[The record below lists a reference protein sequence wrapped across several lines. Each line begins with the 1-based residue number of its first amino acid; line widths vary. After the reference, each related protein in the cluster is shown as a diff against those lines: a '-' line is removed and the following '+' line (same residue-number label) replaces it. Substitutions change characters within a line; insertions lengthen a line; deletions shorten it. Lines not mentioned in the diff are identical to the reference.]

1 MGKAPDQRDQRFDVR
16 SGFRLHGPDAQ
27 IERRIAEHCDSFGIN
42 AADAVK
48 LFPVLARRQNL
59 KRFLAHAQLFR
70 ETLNVPGDIAELGVY
85 RGLGL
90 MTWANLLEAFA
101 IGDRTKMVF
110 GFDNWAGF
118 TGFAAEDGA
127 EKKEAGKSIGGF
139 NPADFKRE
147 LLSAIDIYDNDRFVP
162 WKPRIKLIDGDIAQT
177 VPSFLDEN
185 PGVRFSL
192 VHFDCD
198 LYEPT
203 RAALHAIWPKL
214 ARGGILIFDEYGI
227 HDWPGETAAVDQFLA
242 DKPDLRLQTFDWTNA
257 PAAWL
262 VKP

>member
-1 MGKAPDQRDQRFDVR
+1 MADAPEARFDDK
-16 SGFRLHGPDAQ
+16 SGTKLYNPDAQ
-27 IERRIAEHCDSFGIN
+27 IERRIAEHCRGFGITPI
-42 AADAVK
+42 DAVK

-59 KRFLAHAQLFR
+59 KRFLAHTQLFQQ
-70 ETLNVPGDIAELGVY
+70 TLDVPGDIAELGVY

-90 MTWANLLEAFA
+90 MTWANLLEAFC

-110 GFDNWAGF
+110 GFDNWEGF
-118 TGFAAEDGA
+118 TRFSPEDGV
-127 EKKEAGKSIGGF
+127 EKKETGKTIGGF
-139 NPADFKRE
+139 NPIDFKSE
-147 LLSAIDIYDNDRFVP
+147 LLSAIDIYDNDRFIP
-162 WKPRIKLIDGDIAQT
+162 WKPRIKLIDGDIART
-177 VPSFLDEN
+177 VPAFLDEN

-203 RAALHAIWPKL
+203 HAALDAIWPKL

-227 HDWPGETAAVDQFLA
+227 HDWPGETKAVDQFLA
-242 DKPDLRLQTFDWTNA
+242 DKPGLRLRTFDWTNA

>member
-1 MGKAPDQRDQRFDVR
+1 MADTPEARFDER
-16 SGFRLHGPDAQ
+16 GGTKQYSPDAE
-27 IERRIAEHCDSFGIN
+27 IERRIAEHCGRFGIS
-42 AADAVK
+42 ATDAVK

-59 KRFLAHAQLFR
+59 KRFLAHAQLFQQ
-70 ETLNVPGDIAELGVY
+70 TLGVPGDIAELGVY

-90 MTWANLLEAFA
+90 MTWANLLESFC
-101 IGDRTKMVF
+101 IGDRTKTVF

-118 TGFAAEDGA
+118 TRFAPEDGA
-127 EKKEAGKSIGGF
+127 ERKQAGKTIGGF
-139 NPADFKRE
+139 NPADFKGE

-162 WKPRIKLIDGDIAQT
+162 WKPRIRLIDGDIAQT
-177 VPSFLDEN
+177 VPSFLEEN

-203 RAALHAIWPKL
+203 IAALNAIWPKL
-214 ARGGILIFDEYGI
+214 ARGGVLIFDEYGI
-227 HDWPGETAAVDQFLA
+227 HDWPGETEAVDRFLA
-242 DKPDLRLQTFDWTNA
+242 NKPGLRLQTFDWTNA

-262 VKP
+262 VKS

>member
-1 MGKAPDQRDQRFDVR
+1 MVNAPDGRLDESSGAKLYSPDVE
-16 SGFRLHGPDAQ
+16 
-27 IERRIAEHCDSFGIN
+27 IERRIAGHCDSFGIN
-42 AADAVK
+42 SVDAVK
-48 LFPVLARRQNL
+48 LFPVLARRQAL
-59 KRFLAHAQLFR
+59 KRFLAHSQLFQQ
-70 ETLNVPGDIAELGVY
+70 TLGVPGDIAELGVY

-90 MTWANLLEAFA
+90 MTWANLLEAFC
-101 IGDRTKMVF
+101 IGDRTKTVF

-118 TGFAAEDGA
+118 TGFSPEDGA
-127 EKKEAGKSIGGF
+127 ENKHTGKTVGGF
-139 NPADFKRE
+139 NSTNFKRE
-147 LLSAIDIYDNDRFVP
+147 LLEAIDIFDNDRFVP

-177 VPSFLDEN
+177 VPTFLQEN

-198 LYEPT
+198 LYKPT
-203 RAALHAIWPKL
+203 HAAIQAVWPKL

-242 DKPDLRLQTFDWTNA
+242 DKPGLRLQTFDWTNA

>member
-1 MGKAPDQRDQRFDVR
+1 MNDDPELQFDAKSGTKLYSPDSLIENSIADHCARFKIAP
-16 SGFRLHGPDAQ
+16 
-27 IERRIAEHCDSFGIN
+27 IE
-42 AADAVK
+42 AVK

-59 KRFLAHAQLFR
+59 KRFLAHTHLFR
-70 ETLNVPGDIAELGVY
+70 ETLGIPGDIAEFGVY

-90 MTWANLLEAFA
+90 MTWANLLESFC
-101 IGDRTKMVF
+101 IGDRTKTVF

-118 TGFAAEDGA
+118 TGFSTEDGA
-127 EKKEAGKSIGGF
+127 RKEGAGKTLGGF
-139 NPADFKRE
+139 NPIDFKEE
-147 LLSAIDIYDNDRFVP
+147 LLSAIDIFDRDRFVG
-162 WKPRIKLIDGDIAQT
+162 WKPRIRLIDGDIASS
-177 VPSFLDEN
+177 VPKFLDDN

-203 RAALHAIWPKL
+203 KAALTAIWPKVT
-214 ARGGILIFDEYGI
+214 RGGIVIFDEYGI

-242 DKPDLRLQTFDWTNA
+242 DKPNVKLQTFDWTNA
-257 PAAWL
+257 PAAWV

>member
-1 MGKAPDQRDQRFDVR
+1 
-16 SGFRLHGPDAQ
+16 
-27 IERRIAEHCDSFGIN
+27 
-42 AADAVK
+42 
-48 LFPVLARRQNL
+48 VLARRQNL
-59 KRFLAHAQLFR
+59 KRFLAHSQLFQQ
-70 ETLNVPGDIAELGVY
+70 TLGVPGDIAELGVY

-90 MTWANLLEAFA
+90 MTWANLLEAFC

-118 TGFAAEDGA
+118 TGFSPEDGA
-127 EKKEAGKSIGGF
+127 EKKEAGKTIGGF
-139 NPADFKRE
+139 DPVDFKSE
-147 LLSAIDIYDNDRFVP
+147 LLSAIDIYDKDRFIP
-162 WKPRIKLIDGDIAQT
+162 WKPRIKLIDGDIART
-177 VPSFLDEN
+177 VPAFLDEN

-203 RAALHAIWPKL
+203 HAALDAIWPKL

-242 DKPDLRLQTFDWTNA
+242 DKPGLRLQTFDWTNA

>member
-1 MGKAPDQRDQRFDVR
+1 MADEPAARLDES
-16 SGFRLHGPDAQ
+16 SGTKLYSPDAQ
-27 IERRIAEHCDSFGIN
+27 VERQIAEHCTRFAIN
-42 AADAVK
+42 PADAIK

-59 KRFLAHAQLFR
+59 KRFLAHTQLFQQ
-70 ETLNVPGDIAELGVY
+70 TLGVPGDIAELGVY

-90 MTWANLLEAFA
+90 MTWANLLEAFC

-118 TGFAAEDGA
+118 TRLAPEDGA
-127 EKKEAGKSIGGF
+127 EREESGKTVGGF
-139 NPADFKRE
+139 NPASFKRE
-147 LLSAIDIYDNDRFVP
+147 LLGAIDMFDSDRFIP

-177 VPSFLDEN
+177 VPAFLSEN

-203 RAALHAIWPKL
+203 HAALEAIWPKL
-214 ARGGILIFDEYGI
+214 ARGGVLIFDEYGI
-227 HDWPGETAAVDQFLA
+227 HDWPGETAAVDQFMA

>member
-1 MGKAPDQRDQRFDVR
+1 MTGPSDTKFDEQ
-16 SGFRLHGPDAQ
+16 SGAKLYGSDAQ
-27 IERRIAEHCDSFGIN
+27 TERRIVEHCERFGIGPN
-42 AADAVK
+42 DAVK

-59 KRFLAHAQLFR
+59 KRFLAHTNLFQQ
-70 ETLNVPGDIAELGVY
+70 TLSVPGDIAELGVY

-90 MTWANLLEAFA
+90 MTWANLLEAFCL
-101 IGDRTKMVF
+101 GDRTKTVF
-110 GFDNWAGF
+110 GFDNWTGF
-118 TGFAAEDGA
+118 TQFSTEDGA
-127 EKKEAGKSIGGF
+127 EKKESGKTVGGF
-139 NPADFKRE
+139 DPADFKRE
-147 LLSAIDIYDNDRFVP
+147 LLNAIEIYDNDRFVP
-162 WKPRIKLIDGDIAQT
+162 WKPRIKLIDGDITQS
-177 VPSFLDEN
+177 VPSFLKEN

-203 RAALHAIWPKL
+203 HAALNAIWPKV
-214 ARGGILIFDEYGI
+214 ARGGVVIFDEYGI

-242 DKPDLRLQTFDWTNA
+242 DKPNLQLRTFDWTNA

>member
-1 MGKAPDQRDQRFDVR
+1 MGDTPETRFDER
-16 SGFRLHGPDAQ
+16 SGSKLYSPDAR
-27 IERRIAEHCDSFGIN
+27 IEQRLAEHCSRFGVN
-42 AADAVK
+42 PTDAVK

-59 KRFLAHAQLFR
+59 KRFLAHTQLFQQ
-70 ETLNVPGDIAELGVY
+70 TLNVPGDIAELGVY

-90 MTWANLLEAFA
+90 MTWANLLEAFCV
-101 IGDRTKMVF
+101 GDRTKTVF

-118 TGFAAEDGA
+118 TRFTPEDGA
-127 EKKEAGKSIGGF
+127 EKNEAGKTVGGF
-139 NPADFKRE
+139 NPTDFKLE
-147 LLSAIDIYDNDRFVP
+147 LLNAIDIYDNDRFIP
-162 WKPRIKLIDGDIAQT
+162 WKPRIKLVDGDIALT
-177 VPSFLDEN
+177 VPSFLNEN
-185 PGVRFSL
+185 PGIRFSL

-203 RAALHAIWPKL
+203 YAALNAIWPKL

-227 HDWPGETAAVDQFLA
+227 HDWPGETAAVDRFLT
-242 DKPDLRLQTFDWTNA
+242 DKPGLRLQTFDWTNA

>member
-1 MGKAPDQRDQRFDVR
+1 MVDVPEVRFDDR
-16 SGFRLHGPDAQ
+16 SGTKLYSPDAET
-27 IERRIAEHCDSFGIN
+27 ERRIAEHCARFGIGPT
-42 AADAVK
+42 DAIK

-59 KRFLAHAQLFR
+59 KRYLAHTQLFQR
-70 ETLNVPGDIAELGVY
+70 TLDVPGDIAELGVY

-90 MTWANLLEAFA
+90 MTWANLLEAFC

-118 TGFAAEDGA
+118 TGFSPEDGA
-127 EKKEAGKSIGGF
+127 EKKEAGKTVGGF
-139 NPADFKRE
+139 NPTDFKSE
-147 LLSAIDIYDNDRFVP
+147 LLSAIDIYDNDRFIP
-162 WKPRIKLIDGDIAQT
+162 WKPRIKLIDGDIARM
-177 VPSFLDEN
+177 VPSFLEEN

-203 RAALHAIWPKL
+203 RAALDAIWPKL
-214 ARGGILIFDEYGI
+214 ARGGILMFDEYGI
-227 HDWPGETAAVDQFLA
+227 HDWPGETKAVDQFLA
-242 DKPDLRLQTFDWTNA
+242 EKPGLRLQTFDWTNA